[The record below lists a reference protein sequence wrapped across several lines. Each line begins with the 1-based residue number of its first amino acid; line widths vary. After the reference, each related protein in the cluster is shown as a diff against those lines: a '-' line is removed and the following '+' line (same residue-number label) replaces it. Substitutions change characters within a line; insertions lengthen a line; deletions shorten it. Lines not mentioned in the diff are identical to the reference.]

1 MNDFPARYD
10 IILTLEGTVTCGS
23 VQLGVPKWGTI
34 FVNVSAFNNSEF
46 QEQQYLEVDS
56 IWFQE

>member
-1 MNDFPARYD
+1 MWQCATGCSKMGNN
-10 IILTLEGTVTCGS
+10 
-23 VQLGVPKWGTI
+23 I

-46 QEQQYLEVDS
+46 QEKQYLEVDS